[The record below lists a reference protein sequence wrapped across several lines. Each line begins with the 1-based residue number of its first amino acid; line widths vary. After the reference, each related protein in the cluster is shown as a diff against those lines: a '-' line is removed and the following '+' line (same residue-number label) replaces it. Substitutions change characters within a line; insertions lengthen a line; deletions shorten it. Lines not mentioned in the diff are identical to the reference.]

1 MSRATSVAIVAIGLL
16 ATACI
21 DASRS
26 GAHVETVGEAN
37 SAVFV
42 TTTSLAP
49 ATSTS
54 TNVTTTGSTSATTGP
69 NTTAPVAPAVG
80 NPIVKAINVG
90 TFNEPVDLAIR
101 PGDEALYIVEQSGR
115 VVKLINNTST
125 VVADVS
131 DRITLGGEQGLLGL
145 AFSPDATLAY
155 LNYIDAA
162 GDTVVAEYPVAV
174 DGTIDVAAGRML
186 LNVEQPYANHNGG
199 DLEFGPDE
207 MLYVSLGDGGSAN
220 DPQRRASDTFN
231 LLGKL
236 LRIDPAPSA
245 NQEYTIPPDNPFA
258 DGVNGAPEVWAW
270 GLRNPWKIAFD
281 PTNGDLWIADV
292 GQNLYEEINLV
303 QSVDG
308 ATAGRGANFGWSAYE
323 GTDRFNEDVVDPG
336 NLTMPLLTYEHG
348 PDGCSVSGGVP
359 YHGTVIRELEPAY
372 VYSDYCAGRLW
383 ALDLVGQRNLLLL
396 DDLGNVTA
404 VRTGPDNEIYVLQH
418 GGEVFRLEQG

>member
-1 MSRATSVAIVAIGLL
+1 MSRATSVAIVTIGLL

-21 DASRS
+21 DESGS
-26 GAHVETVGEAN
+26 GADVETVGKAN

-49 ATSTS
+49 ATNVT
-54 TNVTTTGSTSATTGP
+54 TNVTTNVATNVATAP

-80 NPIVKAINVG
+80 SPIVQAINVG
-90 TFNEPVDLAIR
+90 TFSEPVDLAIR
-101 PGDEALYIVEQSGR
+101 PGDEALYIVEQSGH
-115 VVKLINNTST
+115 VVKLVNDTST

-131 DRITLGGEQGLLGL
+131 DRITPGGEQGLLGL

-174 DGTIDVAAGRML
+174 DGMIDVAAGRML

-207 MLYVSLGDGGSAN
+207 MLYVTLGDGGSAD
-220 DPQRRASDTFN
+220 DPQRRASDTFD

-308 ATAGRGANFGWSAYE
+308 AIAGRGANFGWSAYE
-323 GTDRFNEDVVDPG
+323 GTDRFNEDIVDPG
-336 NLTMPLLTYEHG
+336 NLTIPLLTYEHG
-348 PDGCSVSGGVP
+348 SDGCSVSGGVP
-359 YHGTVIRELEPAY
+359 YHGREIRELEPAY
-372 VYSDYCAGRLW
+372 VYSDYCSGRLW
-383 ALDLVGQRNLLLL
+383 AVDVVGQRNQQRGLS
-396 DDLGNVTA
+396 
-404 VRTGPDNEIYVLQH
+404 
-418 GGEVFRLEQG
+418 GEWHRACDRESHYPAT